1 MLTNRHAFPMV
12 NRLGQEMDSL
22 LSSFFDGGSFSPLR
36 TRSFPA
42 INVWEDAESLHAE
55 AEVPG
60 LTMNDLEIFVVGDEL
75 TIKGR
80 RGAEKTEQ
88 VSYHRQERG
97 VGEFARVL
105 TLPYPVNAEKV
116 EATLK
121 DGVLM
126 IVLPKAEEAKPRKI
140 QIKS

>member
-1 MLTNRHAFPMV
+1 MLANRYAFPMGG
-12 NRLGQEMDSL
+12 RLGQEVDSL
-22 LSSFFDGGSFSPLR
+22 LNSFFDGGSFSPLR

-42 INVWEDAESLHAE
+42 VNVWENAESLFAE

-60 LTMNDLEIFVVGDEL
+60 LSMSDIEIFVVGDEL

-80 RGAEKTEQ
+80 RGEDNSDK

-105 TLPYPVNAEKV
+105 TLPYPVNPEKV

-121 DGVLM
+121 DGVLT